1 MADILN
7 GGFLANKKTHITA
20 GLAVLSTIA
29 AYLTGDLT
37 LMQAAPAVFGGLS
50 VSFLRNAIAQVINA
64 IANNK

>member
-7 GGFLANKKTHITA
+7 GGFLSGKKTYITA
-20 GLAVLSTIA
+20 GLAVLGTIA

-37 LMQAAPAVFGGLS
+37 LMQAIPAVLGGS
-50 VSFLRNAIAQVINA
+50 SIASLRSAITTLINT